1 MTGGGDGLKISMC
14 DHFKGFSVPE
24 DPWSIYIVFQDY
36 EIITERLDHI
46 FRDLEWMV
54 DGQMTGSL
62 PRLQASIMNLELDE
76 NSKSQFMS

>member
-1 MTGGGDGLKISMC
+1 MRSGVGDGRKISMC
-14 DHFKGFSVPE
+14 DHFNGLNITG

-36 EIITERLDHI
+36 EINTERLDHI

-62 PRLQASIMNLELDE
+62 PRLQASVINLE
-76 NSKSQFMS
+76 NSKFLFMS